1 MSWNFGYKRIKMS
14 NDRLENILLIKI
26 NDPVLRKIHKDFN
39 NILVSLAIKSL
50 LSKKELAMESMYY
63 KQRKPWKKQEILIW
77 STNQKSSA
85 RNN

>member
-39 NILVSLAIKSL
+39 NIFGFTGNKIFTFQKRIGNGIYVLQAKKTLEKTRNPYLVHQ
-50 LSKKELAMESMYY
+50 SKE
-63 KQRKPWKKQEILIW
+63 
-77 STNQKSSA
+77 
-85 RNN
+85 